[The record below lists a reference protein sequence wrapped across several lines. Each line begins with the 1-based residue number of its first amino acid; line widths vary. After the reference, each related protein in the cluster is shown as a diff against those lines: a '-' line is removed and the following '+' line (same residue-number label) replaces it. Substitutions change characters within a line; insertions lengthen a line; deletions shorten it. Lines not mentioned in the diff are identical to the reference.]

1 MRKIMIVL
9 LCVGVLVSWQLWQGD
24 IVSAGEKWGQSA
36 GKAFECSPAGMWRV
50 KMDAAPPSD
59 NDVIQTIIPL
69 DPTGKRFAVSTEI
82 IKWNVTL
89 DSPEGPPLFPLA
101 VHISN
106 PHGILVKVSPDTY
119 EGTSYA
125 FATDADGDMVYYLVM
140 SGVSKF
146 VDCDNTVTVL
156 AYEVFH
162 PLGFSLG
169 CGTATTEAERLKLV
183 PPCDVLPP
191 FPGFDE

>member
-1 MRKIMIVL
+1 MRKLMIVL

-36 GKAFECSPAGMWRV
+36 GKAFECSPVGMWRV

-89 DSPEGPPLFPLA
+89 GGFFPLA
-101 VHISN
+101 VHITN
-106 PHGILVKVSPDTY
+106 PRGIAVKVSPDTY
-119 EGTSYA
+119 ESTTYA
-125 FATDADGDMVYYLVM
+125 FATDANGDMVYYLVM
-140 SGVSKF
+140 SGVSMW
-146 VDCDNTVTVL
+146 VDCDNSVTVL
-156 AYEVFH
+156 AYEVFF
-162 PLGFSLG
+162 PDGTSFG
-169 CGTATTEAERLKLV
+169 CAPETATLEAERLKLV
-183 PPCDVLPP
+183 PPCMELPP
-191 FPGFDE
+191 FPDFDG